1 MRALISTFALCL
13 TLVATACAPAAP
25 TAAPVAPTAAP
36 VAPTAAPVA
45 PTAAPVA
52 PTAAPAAPIAAP
64 AAPAA
69 PTTAAVVAAPASG
82 TLATIKQRG
91 SVNVFM
97 EARFEPYEYLDESGT
112 LVGLDVDL
120 ARKMFQD
127 DMPGV
132 TVNFSDVE
140 YPGLLPSLITGKS
153 DFLISALGSTKER
166 LQQFDFSIPYSPTT
180 TVAVARADNDALATV
195 DDLDGKVIGAQT
207 GTPTLTNA
215 QRFDDSL
222 KAKGKAGF
230 KELRDYPHYPEE
242 LQDLTVKRLDAVS
255 ISLSAISLIIKNQP
269 GQYKVVGPVGP
280 VNYFGV
286 VTRKDDTALVE
297 YINSELRKF
306 KTDGT
311 LAGLHQKW
319 FGDSF
324 PIDVSSLPD
333 PWVPLT

>member
-1 MRALISTFALCL
+1 MRAPISAFALCL
-13 TLVATACAPAAP
+13 MLVATGCTPAAPTAAPAAPTAAPAAPTAAQAAP

-36 VAPTAAPVA
+36 PAPTAAPV
-45 PTAAPVA
+45 
-52 PTAAPAAPIAAP
+52 
-64 AAPAA
+64 A
-69 PTTAAVVAAPASG
+69 PTTAAVVAAPPTG

-180 TVAVARADNDALATV
+180 TVAVARADNAALATV

-207 GTPTLTNA
+207 GTPTLANA

-222 KAKGKAGF
+222 KAKGKGGF

-286 VTRKDDTALVE
+286 VMRKDDSALVE

-311 LAGLHQKW
+311 LASLHKKW